1 MKLISPMTKSKQNI
15 YGAWAIEIY
24 STIWVLSEYERGQ
37 IYDLPEENTS
47 QLKIIMIM
55 LLLLIILII
64 IKIITLRRREKKFK
78 LNTKIKQRVK
88 LCCLLFP
95 LTCVLN
101 VTFPNNFQF
110 K

>member
-47 QLKIIMIM
+47 QLTIIMIM
-55 LLLLIILII
+55 LLLLIII
-64 IKIITLRRREKKFK
+64 IKIITLRRREKNLSSILK
-78 LNTKIKQRVK
+78 LSRGLNFV
-88 LCCLLFP
+88 LYFSLSH
-95 LTCVLN
+95 TCMC
-101 VTFPNNFQF
+101 
-110 K
+110 

>member
-24 STIWVLSEYERGQ
+24 STIWVLSEYKRGQ

-47 QLKIIMIM
+47 QLTIIMIM

-64 IKIITLRRREKKFK
+64 IKIITLRRREKNLSSILKSSRG
-78 LNTKIKQRVK
+78 LN
-88 LCCLLFP
+88 F
-95 LTCVLN
+95 VLY
-101 VTFPNNFQF
+101 FSLSHMC
-110 K
+110 